1 MSLDTPL
8 ARTLDA
14 LRRAEAAAGRAPGS
28 VRLMAVTKTRPLDAV
43 RALLQEDPDL
53 ALGENRGQDL
63 RDRSAALAAQGY
75 PAAQWHMIGPLQL
88 NKVKYLQRAAA
99 VHTVERPE
107 QLRELARRGEGWGRV
122 PEVYLQRANGEAQ
135 KHGADPGALPGL
147 LREARELGLTVRGL
161 MAMAPH
167 GDPAAARA
175 VFRATAQDAARLGLE
190 GLSMGMS
197 DDYEIATQEG
207 STLVRIGR
215 ALFEG

>member
-1 MSLDTPL
+1 MDSQTPL
-8 ARTLDA
+8 ARTRAA
-14 LRRAEAAAGRAPGS
+14 LRRAEAAAGREPGS
-28 VRLMAVTKTRPLDAV
+28 VRLMAVTKTRPLEQV
-43 RALLQEDPDL
+43 RALLAEDPTL

-63 RDRSAALAAQGY
+63 RDRSAELAGE
-75 PAAQWHMIGPLQL
+75 WHMIGPLQL

-99 VHTVERPE
+99 VHTVERSE
-107 QLRELARRGEGWGRV
+107 QLRELARRGESWGRV

-135 KHGADPGALPGL
+135 KHGAEPEELTGL

-175 VFRATAQDAARLGLE
+175 VFRATAEDAARLGLE

-197 DDYEIATQEG
+197 DDYAVAIEEG